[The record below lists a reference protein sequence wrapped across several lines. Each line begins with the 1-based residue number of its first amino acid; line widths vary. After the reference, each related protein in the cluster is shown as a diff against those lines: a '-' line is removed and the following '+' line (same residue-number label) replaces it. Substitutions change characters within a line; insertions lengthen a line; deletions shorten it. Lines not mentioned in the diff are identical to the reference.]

1 MDPAVLGTLRI
12 GLDAL
17 DADARPHRPRPHT
30 AGSRSAWTGL
40 RATLAAALRLVAD
53 HLEPRPTAGAVR

>member
-17 DADARPHRPRPHT
+17 DADARPHRARPRD
-30 AGSRSAWTGL
+30 ARSRSALTGL
-40 RATLAAALRLVAD
+40 RTTFAAALRLVAD
-53 HLEPRPTAGAVR
+53 HLEPRPTAGAAR